1 MAFLS
6 ATLDRIGASPTV
18 AMSNRAAE
26 MKAAGRDVIA
36 LAAGE
41 PDFNTPDHIIAA
53 AHAAAEAGKTRYTA
67 VDGIPELKAAIAAKF
82 ARENALSYA
91 HSEISVGSGGKHV
104 IWNAFLATIE
114 PGDEVIIPAPYWVS
128 YPDMVQ
134 FSAGVPVILPCG
146 LAQGFRLRPEDLAAA
161 ITPRTKWIILNS
173 PGNPTGA
180 GYTAAEL
187 SALADVIR
195 PHGQVH
201 VMADDIYEHITF
213 PGFSFATL
221 AAVAP
226 DLKDRV
232 LTVNGVSKAYA
243 MTGWRLGYAGGPAP
257 LIAAM
262 RKLQSQ
268 STTNPSSISQW
279 AGVAALSGPQDYLE
293 TSRAAFLRR
302 RDLVVTE
309 LNAMEGI
316 ECPTPQGA
324 FYVYPSVAGLIGRRS
339 PAGQVMADDRAIAE
353 ALLDETG
360 VALVFGA
367 AFGLSPH
374 VRLSYAAADDVLKD
388 ALARMAEFVKGCQ

>member
-18 AMSNRAAE
+18 AMSDRATAL
-26 MKAAGRDVIA
+26 KADGRDIIA

-41 PDFNTPDHIIAA
+41 PDFNTPDHIVK
-53 AHAAAEAGKTRYTA
+53 AAEEAMAAGKTRYTA
-67 VDGIPELKAAIAAKF
+67 VDGIAELKSAVIEKF
-82 ARENALSYA
+82 ARENNLTYTADQ
-91 HSEISVGSGGKHV
+91 ISIGAGGKHV
-104 IWNAFLATIE
+104 IWNALLATLD

-128 YPDMVQ
+128 YPDMVR
-134 FSAGVPVILPCG
+134 FSGGVPVIVPCG
-146 LAQGFRLRPEDLAAA
+146 IEQGFKLNPQDLAAA
-161 ITPRTKWIILNS
+161 ITPKTKWVILNS

-180 GYTAAEL
+180 GYTKSEL
-187 SALADVIR
+187 SALASVIR
-195 PHGQVH
+195 PHQTVH
-201 VMADDIYEHITF
+201 VLSDDIYEHITF
-213 PGFSFATL
+213 PGFEFATL
-221 AAVAP
+221 ANVAP

-243 MTGWRLGYAGGPAP
+243 MTGWRIGYAGGPQP

-279 AGVAALSGPQDYLE
+279 AAVAALTGPQDYLKM
-293 TSRAAFLRR
+293 SKDAFLRR
-302 RDLVVTE
+302 RDMVVAA
-309 LNAMEGI
+309 LNAMDGVN
-316 ECPTPQGA
+316 CPTPQGA

-339 PAGQVMADDRAIAE
+339 PHGKALEDDRAIAE
-353 ALLDETG
+353 ALLEETG

-374 VRLSYAAADDVLKD
+374 LRLSYAAADNVLKE
-388 ALARMAEFVKGCQ
+388 ALTRIADFVKDCR